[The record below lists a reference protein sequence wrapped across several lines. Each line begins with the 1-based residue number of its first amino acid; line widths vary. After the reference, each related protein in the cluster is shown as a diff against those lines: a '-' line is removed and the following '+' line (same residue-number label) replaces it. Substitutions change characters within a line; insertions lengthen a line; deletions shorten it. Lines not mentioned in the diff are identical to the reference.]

1 MTTEEKIDK
10 LLQLF
15 QEERELN
22 VHRFAGIDNRFQQID
37 IRFQEIDNRF
47 QQVDIRFQEIDNR
60 FQQVDIRF
68 QGIDNRFQ
76 EIDSRLYGIDC
87 RFDRLERE
95 LKGEI
100 NKVFMTLSQDIQ
112 VFAIDLE
119 KVKRRVDRI
128 EKKIA

>member
-1 MTTEEKIDK
+1 MTTDEKLDK

-15 QEERELN
+15 QEESERN
-22 VHRFAGIDNRFQQID
+22 GRRFQEID
-37 IRFQEIDNRF
+37 GRFQEIDNRF
-47 QQVDIRFQEIDNR
+47 YEINT
-60 FQQVDIRF
+60 
-68 QGIDNRFQ
+68 
-76 EIDSRLYGIDC
+76 
-87 RFDRLERE
+87 RFDRLESE

-128 EKKIA
+128 EKRIA